1 MRVSIASTGRESPDH
16 RDQKAS
22 DQEYTHN
29 DRGVIG
35 VKTHHQSFSASYR
48 AADPVRSKKDERGT
62 PLAWSG
68 VPPPASA
75 SEDAKER
82 GPQLP
87 PSLAHPEP
95 RPNSAVWA
103 VINFGLAHPA
113 TTILTGQVARPSL

>member
-16 RDQKAS
+16 RDQRAS

-35 VKTHHQSFSASYR
+35 VETHHQSFFASYR

-82 GPQLP
+82 GPQLTSVSGTP
-87 PSLAHPEP
+87 GASPKLGRAGCDKRSEE
-95 RPNSAVWA
+95 RRV
-103 VINFGLAHPA
+103 G
-113 TTILTGQVARPSL
+113 